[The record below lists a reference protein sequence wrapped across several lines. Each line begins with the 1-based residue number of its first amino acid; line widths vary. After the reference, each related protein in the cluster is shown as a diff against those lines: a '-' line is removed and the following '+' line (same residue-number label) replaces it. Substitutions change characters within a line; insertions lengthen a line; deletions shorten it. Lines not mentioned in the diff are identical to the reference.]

1 MEPLIFKNISEIN
14 KPNDFIQLILFIEL
28 NKVTSTR
35 NAEHLTFK
43 HLLYNRK

>member
-35 NAEHLTFK
+35 NAEHLAFK
-43 HLLYNRK
+43 TIFHYI